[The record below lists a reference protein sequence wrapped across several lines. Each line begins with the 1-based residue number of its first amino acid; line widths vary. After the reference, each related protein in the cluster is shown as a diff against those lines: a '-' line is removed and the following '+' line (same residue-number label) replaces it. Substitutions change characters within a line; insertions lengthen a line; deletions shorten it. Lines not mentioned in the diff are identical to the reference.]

1 VEEEAQKRVELLIKK
16 RVDSILENQKLE
28 IETEIRKRVSG
39 KYGRKVLLDV
49 DKISEK

>member
-39 KYGRKVLLDV
+39 K
-49 DKISEK
+49 